1 MAGRFTN
8 TTYTNTV
15 DSLVKASK
23 GVLNNPYYVF
33 TDKKPTKVTYY
44 KQNLEKSTLDPGSN
58 LNYAHLGQESPIKFN
73 KILEFFLYGI
83 DHIEV
88 DNDIGDFGLE
98 SAPVE
103 GEAVLPPN
111 VIIPTMGDFF
121 SISYLG
127 EDILFKVNNVNN
139 DTLDNGSNLYK
150 INYKLEYTE
159 SRAEIEK
166 QVTKTFHCVVNTIG
180 SDFKCIIEETSYQ
193 LISILEDTLSEMV
206 DAYQI
211 FFNGKVQNFVYK
223 MNGFYFYD
231 SYLIE
236 FMIKNKIMSYGSS
249 YIYVHH
255 DTSIPKTF
263 AYDYT
268 KTIFYVLEHPNELPT
283 RKIRNT
289 ASAIL
294 VSDINSLMTTYM
306 DRFFEMNYTDSNQ
319 YNSRMEIIPF
329 EILERCKSGE
339 LYLDTD
345 PVEKRVYN
353 LMIAYFSNKY
363 DYMESNVIDLIRQ
376 LDYVENKEFYY
387 LIPINIFIIRQF
399 ILYLM
404 SKK

>member
-15 DSLVKASK
+15 DSLVQASK

-58 LNYAHLGQESPIKFN
+58 LNYAHIGQESPIKFT
-73 KILEFFLYGI
+73 
-83 DHIEV
+83 
-88 DNDIGDFGLE
+88 
-98 SAPVE
+98 PVE

-236 FMIKNKIMSYGSS
+236 FMIKNKI
-249 YIYVHH
+249 
-255 DTSIPKTF
+255 
-263 AYDYT
+263 
-268 KTIFYVLEHPNELPT
+268 
-283 RKIRNT
+283 
-289 ASAIL
+289 
-294 VSDINSLMTTYM
+294 
-306 DRFFEMNYTDSNQ
+306 
-319 YNSRMEIIPF
+319 
-329 EILERCKSGE
+329 
-339 LYLDTD
+339 
-345 PVEKRVYN
+345 
-353 LMIAYFSNKY
+353 
-363 DYMESNVIDLIRQ
+363 
-376 LDYVENKEFYY
+376 
-387 LIPINIFIIRQF
+387 
-399 ILYLM
+399 
-404 SKK
+404 